1 MIKALVDKGEYMRKQ
16 SFKKANKFQK
26 ILSIFLILLFLNPI
40 YTKVQAQPNILE
52 EAKSVL
58 KNNYVSTVSDYVLS
72 ATDLNEMMK
81 RLNDPYSDY
90 FTKEEYSEFVD
101 SINNTFYGIGIGID
115 IVPQGVRVNKV
126 FENSPALEA
135 KLKPEDIIVQAD
147 NNNLAGLSA
156 EEATKYIK
164 GEAGSYVKIVVHRDS
179 EILNFNIQRR
189 EIKVATVT
197 SEMKAG
203 RAAYISISSFGDE
216 TSDLFSEELKRME
229 GLGANSYIIDL
240 RNNGGGYM
248 SAAIDIAGHFIGS
261 SPAIIVEDK
270 SQSKL
275 KYRAVDHGKIIDKPV
290 IFLINEHSASASEIL
305 AAAVK
310 DYNKAVFVGT
320 TTYGKGVAQQMFPL
334 SDGSFLKITME
345 QFFSPYG
352 NVIHKTGVSPDF
364 EVNDKEVDSLKIANL
379 LLSGTGLP
387 EDKRGY
393 MRIGLDGKEFY
404 INLTMAR
411 SEEYWDTYTYIL
423 SKSSIDNAY
432 LGTNQ
437 GWRKVTKD
445 ELTSDRSHL
454 FSNYKMLSDLKKD
467 INADKHFKINFN
479 GTIDYNTITTQGIE
493 LISEATGK
501 RISTK
506 LDINKNTV
514 IVTPTQ
520 QMEKGKTY
528 YLVINDSIK
537 DINGKSI
544 KEGVVTKYIVP

>member
-1 MIKALVDKGEYMRKQ
+1 MRKQ
-16 SFKKANKFQK
+16 CFKKANKFQK
-26 ILSIFLILLFLNPI
+26 VLSIFLILLFLNPI
-40 YTKVQAQPNILE
+40 YTKVQAQPDILE

-90 FTKEEYSEFVD
+90 FTKEEYLEFVG
-101 SINNTFYGIGIGID
+101 SINNTFYGIGVGID
-115 IVPQGVRVNKV
+115 IVPQGVRVTKV
-126 FENSPALEA
+126 FENSPAFEA
-135 KLKPEDIIVQAD
+135 ELKPGDIIVQAA

-164 GEAGSYVKIVVHRDS
+164 GEAGSYVKIVVHRNA

-203 RAAYISISSFGDE
+203 KAAYISISSFGEE
-216 TSDLFSEELKRME
+216 TSDLFSAELKKMD

-248 SAAIDIAGHFIGS
+248 SAALDIAGHFIGS

-275 KYRAVDHGKIIDKPV
+275 KYRAVDHGKVIDKPV
-290 IFLINEHSASASEIL
+290 IFLINEYSASASEIL

-310 DYNKAVFVGT
+310 DYNKAIFVGT

-334 SDGSFLKITME
+334 SDGGFLKITME

-364 EVNDKEVDSLKIANL
+364 EVKDKKVDSLKVANL
-379 LLSGTGLP
+379 LLSSTTLP
-387 EDKRGY
+387 EDKKGY

-411 SEEYWDTYTYIL
+411 SEEYWDAYTYIL
-423 SKSSIDNAY
+423 SKSSTDNAY

-437 GWRKVTKD
+437 GWRKATKE
-445 ELTSDRSHL
+445 ELTNERIHL

-479 GTIDYNTITTQGIE
+479 GPVDLASIKLQGIE
-493 LISEATGK
+493 VIAENTGK
-501 RISTK
+501 RVEIK
-506 LDINKNTV
+506 LEINNNTV
-514 IVTPTQ
+514 IATPMEQ
-520 QMEKGKTY
+520 LEKGQTY
-528 YLVINDSIK
+528 YLVVNDNVRHEKGKNIK
-537 DINGKSI
+537 QGTVI
-544 KEGVVTKYIVP
+544 KYLVP